1 MNPFRSTRA
10 AGVDKGPTGPRKAV
24 IRHGVLSRSI
34 AIVANLLAESYN
46 DSELPKHFCTL
57 IAVLGTQ
64 VLCAL
69 RRRSVLPCIVSSS
82 DFQTVDHA
90 DCDLRFTVDPL
101 GRHFP
106 ENSMYFLLIAA
117 SILLVAGTVQFAS
130 AGIGS
135 WQGAI
140 HLRRQRIAGLRVMR
154 QAAEIARLNSELKSR
169 QKSAL
174 DWRVMEVAE
183 VVEESSD
190 CRSYYLVDPYGQPLP
205 DFCPGQYLMVRPA
218 IAGIYQTTRCYSLS
232 SSPNGDFWRITVKRQ
247 EEAAEEE
254 SSRGPKGPKGRKRSG
269 GLSRWLHETVQQ
281 GDCLLIGG
289 PSGEFYL
296 HRESTRPLILMAA
309 GVGITPMVSMLRW
322 SLENTPER
330 PVTLLYQ
337 VKDLEHWPLGE
348 AAHQWSTQFEHVRVV
363 TFCSRSSDQDMD
375 AATET
380 LGGRFFAGKFD
391 SEVARQVCDAELSD
405 FYMCGPDGW
414 MQALREG
421 LIETGIESAR
431 LHWESFGG
439 TGAQPT
445 AIASNVESVEVRF
458 EMSDVDASWAD
469 PEQTLWEVAREAD
482 VEIPSGCLS
491 GVCGCCRVR
500 LLQGEVE
507 YDREIKID
515 LAEDECL
522 TCVSRPKSA
531 VVLGV

>member
-1 MNPFRSTRA
+1 
-10 AGVDKGPTGPRKAV
+10 
-24 IRHGVLSRSI
+24 
-34 AIVANLLAESYN
+34 
-46 DSELPKHFCTL
+46 
-57 IAVLGTQ
+57 
-64 VLCAL
+64 
-69 RRRSVLPCIVSSS
+69 
-82 DFQTVDHA
+82 
-90 DCDLRFTVDPL
+90 
-101 GRHFP
+101 
-106 ENSMYFLLIAA
+106 MYFLLIAA
-117 SILLVAGTVQFAS
+117 SILLVAGVVQFAS
-130 AGIGS
+130 AGIGNA
-135 WQGAI
+135 QVAI
-140 HLRRQRIAGLRVMR
+140 HVRRQRIAGLKVMR

-183 VVEESSD
+183 VVEESVD
-190 CRSYYLVDPYGQPLP
+190 CRSYYLVDPYGQMLP
-205 DFCPGQYLMVRPA
+205 DFRPGQYLMVRPA
-218 IAGIYQTTRCYSLS
+218 IAGAYQTTRCYSLS
-232 SSPNGDFWRITVKRQ
+232 SAPNSDYWRITVKRQ
-247 EEAAEEE
+247 EEAAEEKNA
-254 SSRGPKGPKGRKRSG
+254 KGTKRNG

-296 HRESTRPLILMAA
+296 PRESTRPLILMAA

-322 SLENTPER
+322 SLENTPKR

-337 VKDLEHWPLGE
+337 VKNLKHWPLGNT
-348 AAHQWSTQFEHVRVV
+348 AHQWSMQFEHIRVV
-363 TFCSRSSDQDMD
+363 TFCSRSSDQEMD
-375 AATET
+375 EATEQY
-380 LGGRFFAGKFD
+380 GGRFFAGKFD
-391 SEVARQVCDAELSD
+391 SSVARQVCDAELSD

-414 MQALREG
+414 MQSLREG
-421 LIETGIESAR
+421 LVETGIDAER

-445 AIASNVESVEVRF
+445 AIASNVESVKVRF
-458 EMSDVDASWAD
+458 DMSDVDTSWAD

-515 LAEDECL
+515 LADDECL

-531 VVLGV
+531 VVLDI